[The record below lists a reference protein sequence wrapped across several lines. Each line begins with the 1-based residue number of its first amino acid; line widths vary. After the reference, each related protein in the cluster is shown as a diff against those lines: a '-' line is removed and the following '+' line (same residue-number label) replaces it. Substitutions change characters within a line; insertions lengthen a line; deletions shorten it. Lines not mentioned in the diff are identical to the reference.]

1 MHPTVSVGAMVEAN
15 VHATRHEGRVAIV
28 TGAASGIG
36 RATVLRLAAEGARVV
51 GCDLDAGGLDGTSKE
66 APDGRVVT
74 EVADITSPEDV
85 ERVMARADD
94 TFGRVDTLANVAGI
108 LDNMLPPHDIDDATW
123 ERVMRV
129 NVDGPMRLT
138 RAVLPRMR
146 SNGGGAIVNVAS
158 EASLRGG
165 TAGVAYTTS
174 KHAVLGL
181 TRSVAWFYGPERVR
195 CNAVVPGGVATNI
208 GASLDSRKR
217 VGARAGHARGR
228 HRSPHRRA
236 RPDRHPHL
244 LAGQRRGHQREWR
257 RHRRRRRLVGGLTRR
272 ASSHPEVRRCEGWHA
287 ITASGRGRGDR

>member
-1 MHPTVSVGAMVEAN
+1 MVGTN
-15 VHATRHEGRVAIV
+15 LHATRHEGRVAIV

-36 RATVLRLAAEGARVV
+36 RATVLRLVAEGAAVV
-51 GCDLDAGGLDGTSKE
+51 GCDVDAAGLDDTAAG
-66 APDGRVVT
+66 APEGRVVT
-74 EVADITSPEDV
+74 EVADITNPDDV
-85 ERVMARADD
+85 ARVVARADM

-138 RAVLPRMR
+138 RAVLPHLR
-146 SNGGGAIVNVAS
+146 SHGGGAIVNVAS

-181 TRSVAWFYGPERVR
+181 TRSVAWFYGPEGVR

-208 GASLDSRKR
+208 GSSLDTASPWGLER
-217 VGARAGHARGR
+217 VMPVVGLAPPIAE
-228 HRSPHRRA
+228 
-236 RPDRHPHL
+236 PDRIATL
-244 LAGQRRGHQREWR
+244 ISWLASDEATNVNGA
-257 RHRRRRRLVGGLTRR
+257 VIADDGGWS
-272 ASSHPEVRRCEGWHA
+272 AG
-287 ITASGRGRGDR
+287 